1 MLYSLGV
8 FWSVA
13 VKAVLNSEIHTIDI
27 FLLYLINNATMVR
40 LIFLIL
46 DSRKFKHD
54 EVQTHS

>member
-27 FLLYLINNATMVR
+27 FLLYLINNGTPN
-40 LIFLIL
+40 FLDFRFTKI
-46 DSRKFKHD
+46 
-54 EVQTHS
+54 